1 MAPPEHPSNILKSLR
16 SVHLPPPPSTLS
28 FSSIPALPPSK
39 HTPKPTTPA
48 PMFAVKTSIVTP
60 SSISKPPAASALLDS
75 SPLSARSSAAA
86 LAAAVAVANGASFHT
101 PLKSVD
107 ADQENYTKFPRLMSP
122 ISSSP
127 LTEHQHSNTTTVPD
141 IPIIINSQRETPP
154 ADDLGLPTIVDDGS
168 KPPYSYAILIGMA
181 ILRSPDKK
189 LTLSQIYKWI
199 NDTFSWYRNSK
210 SGWQN
215 SIRHN
220 LSLNKAFIKQ
230 ERPKGDPG
238 KGNYWLIEPGSEHL
252 FLKNLAA
259 KKTSG
264 YPCITTT
271 FTSDEDKDTHK
282 NFTDN
287 SVKST
292 ISNTDSIPSSTS
304 TTIADTFSTP
314 LKPSRSSLDSSPR
327 KRFLEEF
334 SPNTDSIKKRK
345 TMRTFEQ
352 IPALYAPPTM
362 WSHDESAAQ
371 VLYNTMVSPARTSIG
386 SGLMFDKIMT
396 VTPART
402 QLPPQQHQTRVT
414 RSPSSVFKG
423 LNSPYRDFEDLFAFS
438 SPGRTMHDDDPISRA
453 CFGSPEK
460 RGPKRGNFEFT
471 GFDNMPSDVFG
482 VDICQVVKRAVL
494 KDADETDDENTEE
507 EELNDE
513 DDEDEFDEED
523 DIERRLQTQQ
533 QRRNSESSRFPSTSF
548 SRIASSV
555 TAAGSARF
563 PAFAEYTRA
572 EAEKFLHY
580 DSPIKTQSSV
590 FSPFKRL
597 N

>member
-1 MAPPEHPSNILKSLR
+1 
-16 SVHLPPPPSTLS
+16 
-28 FSSIPALPPSK
+28 
-39 HTPKPTTPA
+39 
-48 PMFAVKTSIVTP
+48 MFAVKTSIVTP
-60 SSISKPPAASALLDS
+60 SSVSKPPAASALLDS

-101 PLKSVD
+101 PLKPVD
-107 ADQENYTKFPRLMSP
+107 ADKENYTKFPRLMSP

-127 LTEHQHSNTTTVPD
+127 LAEHQHSNTTTVAD
-141 IPIIINSQRETPP
+141 IPIIINNQRETPP

-238 KGNYWLIEPGSEHL
+238 KGNYWLIEPGSELL
-252 FLKNLAA
+252 FLKNRAA
-259 KKTSG
+259 KKASG

-271 FTSDEDKDTHK
+271 FTSDEDNKDNHT
-282 NFTDN
+282 NPPDN
-287 SVKST
+287 SIMKTT
-292 ISNTDSIPSSTS
+292 ISNTDSILSSTCS
-304 TTIADTFSTP
+304 TIADTFSTP
-314 LKPSRSSLDSSPR
+314 LKSSRSPLDSTPR

-345 TMRTFEQ
+345 TMRTFDQ
-352 IPALYAPPTM
+352 IPALYAPPTT
-362 WSHDESAAQ
+362 WPHDESAAQ
-371 VLYNTMVSPARTSIG
+371 VLYNTMVSPARTNIG

-396 VTPART
+396 VTPVRT
-402 QLPPQQHQTRVT
+402 QLPQQHQTRVA

-438 SPGRTMHDDDPISRA
+438 SPTRIMHDDDPISRA

-494 KDADETDDENTEE
+494 KDSDETDDENTEE

-513 DDEDEFDEED
+513 DDEDEYDEED
-523 DIERRLQTQQ
+523 DIERRLQPQQQQ
-533 QRRNSESSRFPSTSF
+533 QRSNAGSSRFPSTSF

-555 TAAGSARF
+555 SATGPARF
-563 PAFAEYTRA
+563 PALAEYTRA

-590 FSPFKRL
+590 FSPFKKL

>member
-1 MAPPEHPSNILKSLR
+1 
-16 SVHLPPPPSTLS
+16 
-28 FSSIPALPPSK
+28 
-39 HTPKPTTPA
+39 
-48 PMFAVKTSIVTP
+48 MFAVQTSIVTP
-60 SSISKPPAASALLDS
+60 SSVSKPPAAMLDS

-86 LAAAVAVANGASFHT
+86 LAAALAVANGASFHT
-101 PLKSVD
+101 PLKPVD
-107 ADQENYTKFPRLMSP
+107 ADKENYTKFPRLMSP

-127 LTEHQHSNTTTVPD
+127 LTEHQHSNTTAD
-141 IPIIINSQRETPP
+141 IIINSQRETPP
-154 ADDLGLPTIVDDGS
+154 ADDFGLPTIVDDGS

-238 KGNYWLIEPGSEHL
+238 KGNYWVIEPGSEPV
-252 FLKNLAA
+252 FLKNRAA

-271 FTSDEDKDTHK
+271 FTSDEDKDTHINNTPV
-282 NFTDN
+282 NFND
-287 SVKST
+287 T
-292 ISNTDSIPSSTS
+292 IISS
-304 TTIADTFSTP
+304 TTITDILSTP
-314 LKPSRSSLDSSPR
+314 LKPSRSPEDSTPR

-345 TMRTFEQ
+345 TMRTFDQ
-352 IPALYAPPTM
+352 IPALYAPPTT
-362 WSHDESAAQ
+362 WPHDESAAQ

-396 VTPART
+396 VTPGRT
-402 QLPPQQHQTRVT
+402 QLPPQHQTRVT

-438 SPGRTMHDDDPISRA
+438 SPSRTMHDDDPISRA

-507 EELNDE
+507 EELNEE
-513 DDEDEFDEED
+513 DDEDEYDEED
-523 DIERRLQTQQ
+523 DIERRLQPQQ
-533 QRRNSESSRFPSTSF
+533 QQQSSRFPSTSF

-555 TAAGSARF
+555 SNSARF
-563 PAFAEYTRA
+563 PAFADYTRA
-572 EAEKFLHY
+572 DAEKFLHY